1 MLPTTWWGCDVHK
14 DDMDGLTRR
23 GFLKASCGASAA
35 AFLTGLNL
43 VTFEDVAAAA
53 VRNPLPAGE
62 QILVLVTLYGG
73 NDGLN
78 TVIPYTN
85 PQYAKLR
92 NELAYGGSE
101 VLQLNAELGLN
112 PGMAGFK
119 SLWDNGKLAIVQ
131 GVGYPQSNHSH
142 FTSMDIWQTAN
153 PTSPTGTGWV
163 GRWLDHTKSEP
174 LTALNIGTT
183 MPPLLVGKQVSGST
197 LPISGLRVPQG
208 RLRPQLRKLGNTE
221 PGMES
226 LRESAARAIADW
238 YGTAYTTTDALR
250 ADLPEVA
257 DPAEEVAGATGTG
270 GEGQLGEQLAVV
282 ARLINANVPTRVY
295 SVSLG
300 GFDTHSNEKGTQT
313 ALLRQVSS
321 AINNFMRQIGASSRA
336 NDVTVFVYSEFGRR
350 VPANL
355 NQGTDHGTA
364 GPAFIIGPRVKGGF
378 YGEQPSLTNLRND
391 DLEVGIDFRDLYASL
406 LESVLGTEAAP
417 VLGNWAGRLDFAQ
430 PPVATPA
437 S

>member
-1 MLPTTWWGCDVHK
+1 MHK

-23 GFLKASCGASAA
+23 GFLKASCGAGAA
-35 AFLTGLNL
+35 AFLSGLNL

-62 QILVLVTLYGG
+62 QILVIVTLYGG

-85 PQYAKLR
+85 PQYARLR
-92 NELAYGGSE
+92 NELAYGEAE
-101 VLQLNAELGLN
+101 VIRLNAELGLN
-112 PGMAGFK
+112 PGMTGFK
-119 SLWDNGKLAIVQ
+119 SLWDSGKLAIVQ

-153 PTSPTGTGWV
+153 PTSPTGYGWI

-174 LTALNIGTT
+174 LAALNIGTT
-183 MPPLLVGKQVSGST
+183 MPPLLVGQRVSGST
-197 LPISGLRVPQG
+197 LPISGLRTPSG
-208 RLRPQLRKLGNTE
+208 RLRPQLRKLGTVE

-226 LRESAARAIADW
+226 LREVAAKAIADW

-250 ADLPEVA
+250 TVLPEVA
-257 DPAEEVAGATGTG
+257 DPVDAVAGATGTG
-270 GEGQLGEQLAVV
+270 GEGQLTEQLAVV
-282 ARLINANVPTRVY
+282 ARLINASVPTRVY

-313 ALLRQVSS
+313 TLLRQVSTS
-321 AINNFMRQIGASSRA
+321 INNFMRQIGAGSRA

-364 GPAFIIGPRVKGGF
+364 GPAFIIGPRVNGGL
-378 YGEQPSLTNLRND
+378 YGAHPSLTNLRND

-406 LESVLGTEAAP
+406 LETVLGTDAEA
-417 VLGNWAGRLDFAQ
+417 VLGRWTGRLPFGRTAD
-430 PPVATPA
+430 VG
-437 S
+437 